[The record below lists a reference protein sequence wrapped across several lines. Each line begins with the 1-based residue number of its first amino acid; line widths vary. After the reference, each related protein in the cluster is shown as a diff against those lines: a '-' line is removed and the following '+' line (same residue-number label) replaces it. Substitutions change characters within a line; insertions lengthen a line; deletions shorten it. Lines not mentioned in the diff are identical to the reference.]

1 MFDTCRVA
9 KEYPS
14 DSFGAMYLHG
24 SLHIEDVYE
33 DYKPKD
39 SNLVLIFS
47 SEPTNVTYVNDK
59 CTNALIEYL
68 KKK

>member
-1 MFDTCRVA
+1 MKF
-9 KEYPS
+9 
-14 DSFGAMYLHG
+14 HG

-47 SEPTNVTYVNDK
+47 EPNETYVNDK

>member
-1 MFDTCRVA
+1 MKF
-9 KEYPS
+9 
-14 DSFGAMYLHG
+14 HG

-33 DYKPKD
+33 DYKPND

>member
-1 MFDTCRVA
+1 M
-9 KEYPS
+9 K
-14 DSFGAMYLHG
+14 LHG
-24 SLHIEDVYE
+24 NLHIEDVYE